1 MFQVKADKVHAI
13 VEFVLDGYIRVEE
26 MQRFIQEL
34 RDVTA
39 SLAGQDIKIK
49 ADLRTFRPAS
59 PEAAEMIRGVQE
71 FGIKTGVVRVAEIVD
86 SQIVALQLN
95 RVARESGT
103 DKILR
108 RFWEDASAREWLLHG
123 DEPEGEPQPKPTSQA
138 RD

>member
-39 SLAGQDIKIK
+39 SLAGRDIKIK

-123 DEPEGEPQPKPTSQA
+123 DEPEGEPDSKASSQG